1 MPHLNNVIAA
11 TNNPSLYTQWQQHKP
26 IFIVRCP
33 NNFGHEEMNEIHK
46 HFYGSIT
53 DQLKDQYNII
63 VVRDRNRAGD
73 MKFECYGSVYE
84 EKEFLE
90 LKQQILSKLK

>member
-1 MPHLNNVIAA
+1 MNDFNEILEGRKSVKGFDPDYKI
-11 TNNPSLYTQWQQHKP
+11 P
-26 IFIVRCP
+26 
-33 NNFGHEEMNEIHK
+33 HEEMNEIHK

-73 MKFECYGSVYE
+73 MKFECYGSAYE

>member
-1 MPHLNNVIAA
+1 MVQ
-11 TNNPSLYTQWQQHKP
+11 THKP

-33 NNFGHEEMNEIHK
+33 NNFEHEEMNEIHK
-46 HFYGSIT
+46 HYHRIAEE
-53 DQLKDQYNII
+53 LKDQYNVI

-73 MKFECYGSVYE
+73 IKFECYGSVYE

-90 LKQQILSKLK
+90 LKQQLLSKIK